1 MIAQQTGAGVAV
13 SQIDVNLIFEL
24 LRLQATLD
32 QVSNLLK
39 QKGLDHSA
47 PSWEEMINRRLKPYL
62 HDKSL
67 STEDLLLLL
76 REVEEHGSQHVLLYR
91 LSRNETFGSLFDE
104 NELERRLVEAPGWPM
119 VGEASF
125 VNLPD
130 KPTIVEVR
138 RDWKEGHPSVI
149 VKIVEKRIHKR
160 RKGTEQD
167 KGDLI
172 VRYSQEVYRA
182 VNVVR
187 ISADGLAEVRVFS
200 HKEAASYEGEALGIL
215 HRLAPLVS
223 VTKWESLPLNKLRN
237 NLLDPKKR
245 NEMKKHFKLRH
256 TQQRDANGNRLQAAV
271 GILSSD
277 IYEAQGLIGSLDL
290 FGQEKNASHCDR
302 AAVYLQPARSNERE
316 IAVVLHGD
324 TNGQPNEFS
333 IGSRISRQEYEH
345 ILQSIIKYNE

>member
-1 MIAQQTGAGVAV
+1 VTGAEV
-13 SQIDVNLIFEL
+13 SKIDVKVLFEL

-32 QVSNLLK
+32 QVSNFLK
-39 QKGLDHSA
+39 EKGLEHSA

-67 STEDLLLLL
+67 RAEDLLLLL

-91 LSRNETFGSLFDE
+91 LGRKESFGNLFNE
-104 NELERRLVEAPGWPM
+104 NELEKRLVGAVGWPK

-125 VNLPD
+125 VNLPE

-138 RDWKEGHPSVI
+138 RDKKGQHTSII
-149 VKIVEKRIHKR
+149 VKFVEKRIHTR

-172 VRYSQEVYRA
+172 VRYSQEIYRA

-187 ISADGLAEVRVFS
+187 ISEDGVAEVRVFS
-200 HKEAASYEGEALGIL
+200 HKEAVSYEGEAFGLL
-215 HRLAPLVS
+215 QRLAPLVPIA
-223 VTKWESLPLNKLRN
+223 KWESLPLNKLRN

-256 TQQRDANGNRLQAAV
+256 TQQRDENGNRLQAAV
-271 GILSSD
+271 GTLSSD

-290 FGQEKNASHCDR
+290 FGQAKNASHCDR

-333 IGSRISRQEYEH
+333 IGSRVNQHEYEH
-345 ILQSIIKYNE
+345 ILGSIIKYNE